1 MNLEFYQ
8 EICERYQNIKFHNNP
23 SSGSQAVPEG
33 QKDMAKLI
41 LALRNY
47 ANAPKNE
54 SCGNR
59 MSGCGPHS
67 SGSGQ

>member
-8 EICERYQNIKFHNNP
+8 EIFEKYQNIKFHDHP
-23 SSGSQAVPEG
+23 SSGSRAVPEG
-33 QKDMAKLI
+33 QTDITKLI

-59 MSGCGPHS
+59 MSGCRPHS
-67 SGSGQ
+67 SVSGQ